1 MILMKSAEIS
11 LQQIESRLFELAT
24 ELLPTAHDSVGLA
37 ACMSALNDT
46 ADELAGHRQVACS
59 AGCPHCCVLNVA
71 VLLPEAAV
79 IAAWLALKYHDEER
93 LELIA
98 QLKKQADRVRWMED
112 SERIHRKVVCPFLDN
127 AGRCSIYPVRPLVCR
142 GVTSLDLQA
151 CCQQF
156 DPSNLDDPEGV
167 PMDGVRKQVVD
178 AAFCALAHALEQH
191 HYSSRSIELSRGV
204 AAFLE
209 KPELV
214 QELLSGRSLPAELW
228 E

>member
-1 MILMKSAEIS
+1 MKSAEIN
-11 LQQIESRLFELAT
+11 LQQIESRLLQVAA
-24 ELLPTAHDSVGLA
+24 ELLPTAHDVVGLC
-37 ACMSALNDT
+37 ACISALNDT
-46 ADELAGHRQVACS
+46 ADELAGHRPVACG

-79 IAAWLALKYHDEER
+79 IAAWLELKFHDEQR
-93 LELIA
+93 VELITL
-98 QLKKQADRVRWMED
+98 LKKQADRVRWMED
-112 SERIHRKVVCPFLDN
+112 SERIHRKVVCPFLDK
-127 AGRCSIYPVRPLVCR
+127 AGRCGIYPVRPLVCR
-142 GVTSLDLQA
+142 GVTSLDKQA
-151 CCQQF
+151 CCHQF

-167 PMDGVRKQVVD
+167 PMDTVRKMVID
-178 AAFCALAHALEQH
+178 ATFGALAHALEQH

-228 E
+228 D